1 MPSDLVSFL
10 LAVLALFLIP
20 GPAVF
25 LTLAQSVHGGRR
37 AGIATALGIALG
49 DLVHVVMAILGLSA
63 LLLASATAFQTVKYA
78 GAAYLL
84 YLAVKA
90 WRTKPA
96 KAHEETAVEP
106 GHAFRQGLLAEVLNP
121 KTAIFFLAF
130 FPQFV
135 HPTQGP
141 VAAQLIFLGALFVT
155 LSILYTT
162 LLAVLAAWIRPW
174 LVGDTRL
181 ARWQGKFIASIY
193 VGLGLRLALQ
203 EQD

>member
-1 MPSDLVSFL
+1 MPSDFVSFL

-49 DLVHVVMAILGLSA
+49 DLVHVLMAILGLSA
-63 LLLASATAFQTVKYA
+63 LLLASATAFQTMKYA
-78 GAAYLL
+78 GALYLL

-96 KAHEETAVEP
+96 EAHEETAIDS
-106 GHAFRQGLLAEVLNP
+106 GHAFRQGLLTEVLNP

-135 HPTQGP
+135 HPARGP
-141 VAAQLIFLGALFVT
+141 VTAQLMLLGTLFVT

-162 LLAVLAAWIRPW
+162 LLAVLAGWIRPW
-174 LVGDTRL
+174 LTGDTRV
-181 ARWQGKFIASIY
+181 ARWQGKFIASLYI
-193 VGLGLRLALQ
+193 GLGLRLALQ

>member
-1 MPSDLVSFL
+1 MPGDLVSFL

-49 DLVHVVMAILGLSA
+49 DLVHVLMAILGLSA

-96 KAHEETAVEP
+96 QAHEETVIEP
-106 GHAFRQGLLAEVLNP
+106 GHAFRQGLLTEVLNP

-135 HPTQGP
+135 HPSQGP
-141 VAAQLIFLGALFVT
+141 VAAQLMFLGALFVT

-162 LLAVLAAWIRPW
+162 LLAVLAGWIRPW
-174 LVGDTRL
+174 LIGDTRM
-181 ARWQGKFIASIY
+181 ARWQGKCIAGIY

-203 EQD
+203 EPD

>member
-49 DLVHVVMAILGLSA
+49 DLVHVLMAILGLSA

-78 GAAYLL
+78 GALYLL

-96 KAHEETAVEP
+96 QAHKETAIDS
-106 GHAFRQGLLAEVLNP
+106 GHAFRQGLLTEVLNP

-135 HPTQGP
+135 HPTRGP
-141 VAAQLIFLGALFVT
+141 VAAQLMFLGALFVT

-162 LLAVLAAWIRPW
+162 LLAVLAGWIRPW
-174 LVGDTRL
+174 LTGDTRL
-181 ARWQGKFIASIY
+181 ARWQGKFIASLY